1 MIKNRNEIQFIEY
14 YNKLKSEF
22 DSNSNFIILTQ
33 NEGTFHWPDSS
44 GVYVIW
50 ENLNEIEKKLI
61 YIGMTGKFQKKS
73 NGELVFN
80 KSSFKSRANRWTPY
94 RFCEHEKDGSMLHHF
109 RFGPKESKTS
119 LQAQIKYDS
128 DAYQISIPYD
138 KLEIHCFSIDENDSK
153 YSPVLLESLLL
164 TKYLKTTG
172 QLPLANNSL

>member
-1 MIKNRNEIQFIEY
+1 LEFIEY
-14 YNKLKSEF
+14 YNKLKFEF
-22 DSNSNFIILTQ
+22 ELNSNFTVLIKNT
-33 NEGTFHWPDSS
+33 GTFDWPDSS

-50 ENLNEIEKKLI
+50 EILNENEKKII

-80 KSSFKSRANRWTPY
+80 KASFNSRVNRWTPY
-94 RFCEHEKDGSMLHHF
+94 RFCENEKDGNMKHHF

-128 DAYQISIPYD
+128 DAYQTSIPYD
-138 KLEIHCFSIDENDSK
+138 KLEIHCFSIDENNPI
-153 YSPVLLESLLL
+153 YSPVLLESILL

-172 QLPLANNSL
+172 KLPPANNSL